1 MVLPRI
7 EERTLYEPIISYL
20 KESGFQAIG
29 NTMVFDKE
37 PDVLFK
43 YESLSFVIEV
53 KIGKPDQI
61 GVKAVAQAYDYSRK
75 LGTQNIIIVIYPD
88 QIRNEPI
95 SDYNFVSRIV
105 LKSKVTVISLTE
117 FWTESLVIT
126 LESFFIQLKENIKES
141 RTKIDFA
148 TTVKLIE
155 RYVSDLNS
163 VVYQIRTDELVSE
176 VVNKLELF
184 TSIGEIKDK
193 ETAKKQVVNLASFL
207 LFNQLLFYYI
217 YKKKTNSNN
226 LPEFGEIKEIKD
238 IQSYFDKITE
248 IDYQSIYKV
257 NLLGH
262 IPNQNDV
269 IEIINDITKAIK
281 LLRAEYITHD
291 LAGRFFHDLI
301 PFEVRKV
308 LAAFYTHPNAADL
321 LASLAIN
328 SWDQTVI
335 DPACGSG
342 TLLVASYKRKL
353 QLYESSNGL
362 KDLNLVHKQ
371 FIENDLTGIDIMPFA
386 AHISAI
392 NLTMQNIEE
401 QTNTIRIAT
410 QDSLELASLL
420 ESRKFLNNGI
430 IFNPYTTEI
439 QKTLDEV
446 GYAKTK
452 KIKGTVSGRG
462 RGSSFSL
469 KPVDIVMMNPPFS
482 DREKMPEEMR
492 KKINNS
498 PLSKICGNQVN
509 LWGYFLALA
518 NYFLKPNGKIAAVI
532 PINIARG
539 EATKKIREFLLRNFK
554 IDYIVRPLSDF
565 AFSEGASFRDIL
577 LVATKKKPKSLDR
590 TEVLFINDSI
600 KSLSEGDF
608 GRLTQMIL
616 TNSENSNSDFETR
629 IITNETLQAN
639 KHNLMRILSQYS
651 IEITEIIDSILQSE
665 KVQLIES
672 GKFSE
677 GFHVSPKGISQ
688 LLFLTTPFTPDR
700 VTRAF
705 LIVDKILDDR
715 VIVKVKGTD
724 MEFDI
729 PMKNLKPAFRTITG
743 QSKMKISKTDYF
755 VTRPFDDF
763 IKIAQISK
771 WNNKNSLNWRDI
783 GNEALRKTSYLVIP
797 ERFNPYSVNTHL
809 VAFYSEE
816 PVIIPHTLRYGKEL
830 SKEESVFELLF
841 LNSILFIAQMAIVK
855 EETTGEYIHLM
866 DSDLR
871 EMRYFNLEK
880 LTKIDR
886 EILTRLYLKLSDQ
899 DFPSIME
906 QLSGK
911 NPIRMELDTTILK
924 VLGISDSKIM
934 LILPR
939 LYNLVLQEF
948 QNMKNS
954 FI

>member
-29 NTMVFDKE
+29 NTMVMEKE
-37 PDVLFK
+37 PDILFK
-43 YESLSFVIEV
+43 YEALTFVIEV
-53 KIGKPDQI
+53 KIGKPEQI
-61 GVKAVAQAYDYSRK
+61 GLDAVAQAYDYGRK
-75 LGTQNIIIVIYPD
+75 LDTQNVIILIYPE
-88 QIRNEPI
+88 QLRREVI
-95 SDYNFVSRIV
+95 SNYDIV
-105 LKSKVTVISLTE
+105 PNVALNSKISIISLTE
-117 FWTESLVIT
+117 YWTESLSTT
-126 LESFFIQLKENIKES
+126 LASFFSQFKLIISES
-141 RTKIDFA
+141 KTKIDFA
-148 TTVKLIE
+148 STVKLIE
-155 RYVSDLNS
+155 RYVNDLNS
-163 VVYQIRTDELVSE
+163 IVYQSKTEELISE

-184 TSIGEIKDK
+184 TSIGDIRDVDS
-193 ETAKKQVVNLASFL
+193 AKKQVLNLASFL
-207 LFNQLLFYYI
+207 LFNQLLFYHI
-217 YKKKTNSNN
+217 YKKKSLDDN
-226 LPEFGEIKEIKD
+226 LPGLVEVKTIKD
-238 IQSYFDKITE
+238 IQHYFDSITS
-248 IDYQSIYKV
+248 IDYQSIYRV

-262 IPNQNDV
+262 IPDNAQVVEVINDV
-269 IEIINDITKAIK
+269 IKAIK

-321 LASLAIN
+321 LASLAID

-353 QLYESSNGL
+353 QLYENSHGL

-371 FIENDLTGIDIMPFA
+371 FIEHDLTGVDIMPFA

-410 QDSLELASLL
+410 QDSLELAPLL
-420 ESRKFLNNGI
+420 KSREFTTDGI
-430 IFNPYTTEI
+430 VFKPYTTEI
-439 QKTLDEV
+439 QRTLDEIS
-446 GYAKTK
+446 YAKTK
-452 KIKGTVSGRG
+452 KVKGTVSGSG
-462 RGSSFSL
+462 RGSSFTL
-469 KPVDIVMMNPPFS
+469 KPVDIVIMNPPFS

-492 KKINNS
+492 NRINES
-498 PLSKICGNQVN
+498 PLSKTCGNQVN

-554 IDYIVRPLSDF
+554 IDYIVRPMSDF

-577 LVATKKKPKSLDR
+577 LVASKKKPKPSER
-590 TEVLFINDSI
+590 TKVLFINESI
-600 KSLSEGDF
+600 KSLSEGEVEN
-608 GRLTQMIL
+608 LIQMIL
-616 TNSENSNSDFETR
+616 TNNENRNSKFESR
-629 IITNETLQAN
+629 IITNETLQEN

-651 IEITEIIDSILQSE
+651 IEIIEIIDLILQSE

-672 GKFSE
+672 GKFPE
-677 GFHVSPKGISQ
+677 AFHVSPKGISQ

-700 VTRAF
+700 VERAF
-705 LIVDKILDDR
+705 LIVDKILDDKI
-715 VIVKVKGTD
+715 IVKVKRTD
-724 MEFDI
+724 IEFDI
-729 PMKNLKPAFRTITG
+729 PRRNLKSALRSMTG
-743 QSKMKISKTDYF
+743 QSRMKISKTDYF
-755 VTRPFDDF
+755 VTGPFENF
-763 IKIAQISK
+763 NAIAKLSK
-771 WNNKNSLNWRDI
+771 WNNKNYLSWKDI
-783 GNEALRKTSYLVIP
+783 ENEALRKSSYLIIP

-809 VAFYSEE
+809 VAFYSDN
-816 PVIIPHTLRYGKEL
+816 PVVIPHTLRYGKGL
-830 SKEESVFELLF
+830 SKEESVYEMLF
-841 LNSILFIAQMAIVK
+841 LNSILFIAQMAISK

-871 EMRYFNLEK
+871 EMKYFNLEK

-886 EILTRLYLKLSDQ
+886 EMLTNLCLKLAGQ
-899 DFPSIME
+899 EFPSIIE
-906 QLSGK
+906 QLRDK

-924 VLGISDSKIM
+924 VLGISESKIM
-934 LILPR
+934 VILPQ
-939 LYNLVLQEF
+939 LYTLVLQEF
-948 QNMKNS
+948 LNMKRS
-954 FI
+954 FT